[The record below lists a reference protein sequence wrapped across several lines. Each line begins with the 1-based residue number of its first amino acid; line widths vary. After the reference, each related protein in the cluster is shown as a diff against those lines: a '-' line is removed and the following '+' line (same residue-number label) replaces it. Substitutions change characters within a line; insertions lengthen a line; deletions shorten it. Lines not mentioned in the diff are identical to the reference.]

1 MKDCPPG
8 KEFIFK
14 MPDGRVVGRAKNVA
28 ELIHL
33 IKTAPLEAVLFHAR
47 GDHFSP
53 WLSMLGENKLVAK
66 LKKTKIEEK
75 TARLMLLRALKE

>member
-28 ELIHL
+28 ELVHL
-33 IKTAPLEAVLFHAR
+33 IKTAPIEAVLFHAK

-53 WLSMLGENKLVAK
+53 WLSMLGETKKVSQ
-66 LKKTKIEEK
+66 LKKAQITEK
-75 TARLMLLRALKE
+75 TVRIELLRALKE